1 MSTPKKL
8 TGRLVCLT
16 LLLFLSTAVYADGH
30 EHQHNHEHEHNHEA
44 HAATIVNDEGT
55 YYFSYPKYRGLMYAH
70 ILTMCAGW
78 IIFMP
83 VSCVLL
89 ISNSRYHLPAKLLFL
104 VTHGVSIFLGFIYDK
119 ATPDLYPNN
128 SYRKLEWAIIC
139 ILLVQSV
146 LGVLRVIVRT
156 VLPENRHLMGSK
168 EGFTPIRE
176 DDPECRPSGDSG
188 QGTED
193 YYPSRA
199 SVYGDRDNQLQEF
212 DGDEPY
218 IVPTQVERVGYF
230 AKTTERIESFLSR
243 RMPFVFNER
252 VMRVCGFCYDYIE
265 RFLVILGY
273 VQICLGIVTGS
284 GIFMGNRVF
293 NGLAHFIKGS
303 IFFLYGIITLG
314 RWLGAFS
321 ELGWAWNVKPSLREF
336 GGGWARKYVPSAEMI
351 ESTTIFVYGCSNI
364 FLERLAGAGGA
375 WSHGDLEHV
384 SIAFMFIGGG
394 LSGILFESKK
404 IRDLLN
410 YSTVTQVT
418 TPSNSPTIST
428 PGHQVPKNYGM
439 SYNPIP
445 ALVFFILGVMMSK
458 HHQALPLSTT
468 LHTQWGTLLS
478 GFSVFRLLTYAL
490 LYLSPPI
497 SYLPSRPPTEIV
509 GSFCLMAGGLVF
521 MASNKDTASYLD
533 RVSADPMFILTVI
546 IGIAALI
553 MCWVTGVMAI
563 KGWALRREHRK
574 S

>member
-1 MSTPKKL
+1 M
-8 TGRLVCLT
+8 R
-16 LLLFLSTAVYADGH
+16 
-30 EHQHNHEHEHNHEA
+30 
-44 HAATIVNDEGT
+44 
-55 YYFSYPKYRGLMYAH
+55 
-70 ILTMCAGW
+70 
-78 IIFMP
+78 
-83 VSCVLL
+83 
-89 ISNSRYHLPAKLLFL
+89 
-104 VTHGVSIFLGFIYDK
+104 
-119 ATPDLYPNN
+119 
-128 SYRKLEWAIIC
+128 
-139 ILLVQSV
+139 
-146 LGVLRVIVRT
+146 
-156 VLPENRHLMGSK
+156 SK

-199 SVYGDRDNQLQEF
+199 SVYGDRDNQLQDF

-230 AKTTERIESFLSR
+230 AKTTGRIESFLSR

-252 VMRVCGFCYDYIE
+252 VVR
-265 RFLVILGY
+265 
-273 VQICLGIVTGS
+273 
-284 GIFMGNRVF
+284 MGNRVF

-321 ELGWAWNVKPSLREF
+321 ELGWAWNVKPPLREF

-394 LSGILFESKK
+394 LSGMLFESKK

-410 YSTVTQVT
+410 YSTVTRVT
-418 TPSNSPTIST
+418 TPSNSPAIST

-553 MCWVTGVMAI
+553 MCWVTGIMAI
-563 KGWALRREHRK
+563 KGWALRREHRN